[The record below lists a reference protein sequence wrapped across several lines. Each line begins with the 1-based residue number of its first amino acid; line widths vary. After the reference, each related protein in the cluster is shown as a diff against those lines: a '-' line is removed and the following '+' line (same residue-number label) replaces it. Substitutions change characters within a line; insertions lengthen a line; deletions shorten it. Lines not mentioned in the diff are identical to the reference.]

1 MGACIAMY
9 QVANT
14 TLPNLR
20 AVYVRLPLILVPPVP
35 FFLVGGKKVLGL
47 AGVALALRNN
57 YVSRYQTRLALSQ
70 IKDGSHTCVYG
81 GKWGKDLVEV
91 VRI

>member
-1 MGACIAMY
+1 MY

-14 TLPNLR
+14 PLPNLGDVKR
-20 AVYVRLPLILVPPVP
+20 E
-35 FFLVGGKKVLGL
+35 
-47 AGVALALRNN
+47 LRNL
-57 YVSRYQTRLALSQ
+57 YVPRRLVRVALSQ

-81 GKWGKDLVEV
+81 GKWGEDLVEV

>member
-1 MGACIAMY
+1 MY

-14 TLPNLR
+14 TLPNL
-20 AVYVRLPLILVPPVP
+20 VYVKRE
-35 FFLVGGKKVLGL
+35 
-47 AGVALALRNN
+47 LRNL
-57 YVSRYQTRLALSQ
+57 YVPRRLVRVALSQ

>member
-1 MGACIAMY
+1 MFTYTATRGRFY
-9 QVANT
+9 
-14 TLPNLR
+14 TLPQRSYMVN
-20 AVYVRLPLILVPPVP
+20 
-35 FFLVGGKKVLGL
+35 GGRPIYC
-47 AGVALALRNN
+47 LRNLVRELRN
-57 YVSRYQTRLALSQ
+57 LYVPRRLVRVALSQ

>member
-1 MGACIAMY
+1 VGLSYTSDFSQWLSLVRWYRVGNKEVMGL
-9 QVANT
+9 N
-14 TLPNLR
+14 
-20 AVYVRLPLILVPPVP
+20 
-35 FFLVGGKKVLGL
+35 
-47 AGVALALRNN
+47 GVARELRNL
-57 YVSRYQTRLALSQ
+57 YVPRRLVRVVLSQ

>member
-1 MGACIAMY
+1 MY

-14 TLPNLR
+14 TLPNLG
-20 AVYVRLPLILVPPVP
+20 AVSRE
-35 FFLVGGKKVLGL
+35 
-47 AGVALALRNN
+47 LRNL
-57 YVSRYQTRLALSQ
+57 YVPSRLVRVALSQ

>member
-1 MGACIAMY
+1 MY

-14 TLPNLR
+14 YRISFTEWFPLIRWYRVGNKEVMGLR
-20 AVYVRLPLILVPPVP
+20 AVERELRDRYVPRRLVRV
-35 FFLVGGKKVLGL
+35 
-47 AGVALALRNN
+47 
-57 YVSRYQTRLALSQ
+57 ALSQ

>member
-1 MGACIAMY
+1 MY
-9 QVANT
+9 QVANSP
-14 TLPNLR
+14 LPTIG
-20 AVYVRLPLILVPPVP
+20 AVARE
-35 FFLVGGKKVLGL
+35 
-47 AGVALALRNN
+47 LRNL
-57 YVSRYQTRLALSQ
+57 YVPRRLVRVALSQ

>member
-1 MGACIAMY
+1 MY

-14 TLPNLR
+14 QVTSLR
-20 AVYVRLPLILVPPVP
+20 AVERE
-35 FFLVGGKKVLGL
+35 
-47 AGVALALRNN
+47 LRNR
-57 YVSRYQTRLALSQ
+57 YVSRYMTRVAISH
-70 IKDGSHTCVYG
+70 IKEGKHTCVYG

>member
-1 MGACIAMY
+1 VITYRAEFGKWFKFYRYTIY
-9 QVANT
+9 VINGDVIVH
-14 TLPNLR
+14 NLR
-20 AVYVRLPLILVPPVP
+20 ELSI
-35 FFLVGGKKVLGL
+35 
-47 AGVALALRNN
+47 ALRNL
-57 YVSRYQTRLALSQ
+57 YVPRRLVRVALSQ

>member
-1 MGACIAMY
+1 MSGSY
-9 QVANT
+9 FDFLHLFTQFSVNGQV
-14 TLPNLR
+14 
-20 AVYVRLPLILVPPVP
+20 VY
-35 FFLVGGKKVLGL
+35 GKQ
-47 AGVALALRNN
+47 AIERALRDR
-57 YVSRYQTRLALSQ
+57 YVPRRLVRVALSQ

>member
-1 MGACIAMY
+1 MY

-14 TLPNLR
+14 PLPNLR
-20 AVYVRLPLILVPPVP
+20 AVERELRDRYVPRRLVRV
-35 FFLVGGKKVLGL
+35 
-47 AGVALALRNN
+47 
-57 YVSRYQTRLALSQ
+57 ALSQ

-81 GKWGKDLVEV
+81 GKWGSDLVEV

>member
-1 MGACIAMY
+1 MY

-14 TLPNLR
+14 QVAER
-20 AVYVRLPLILVPPVP
+20 ATVKVRLPLVLLPPVP
-35 FFLVGGKKVLGL
+35 FFLVGGESVLGL

>member
-1 MGACIAMY
+1 MY
-9 QVANT
+9 QVAT
-14 TLPNLR
+14 TYKEDFNQWFSLVRWYRVGNKEVMGLS
-20 AVYVRLPLILVPPVP
+20 AVARE
-35 FFLVGGKKVLGL
+35 
-47 AGVALALRNN
+47 LRNL
-57 YVSRYQTRLALSQ
+57 YVPRRLVRVALSQ